1 MITSID
7 ENSKVI
13 DDAVA
18 RIKLFDKDTDKDR
31 RVVRNLL
38 YNLILVGI
46 NQGVEQCIE
55 NIRKSSGT
63 AL

>member
-1 MITSID
+1 MTSID
-7 ENSKVI
+7 ENNKVI
-13 DDAVA
+13 NDAMTQ
-18 RIKLFDKDTDKDR
+18 IKLFDMDTDKDR
-31 RVVRNLL
+31 EVVRSLL

>member
-1 MITSID
+1 MTSID

>member
-18 RIKLFDKDTDKDR
+18 RIKLFDMDIDKDKK
-31 RVVRNLL
+31 VVRNLL

>member
-1 MITSID
+1 MTSID

-18 RIKLFDKDTDKDR
+18 RIKLFDMDIDKDKK
-31 RVVRNLL
+31 VVRNLL